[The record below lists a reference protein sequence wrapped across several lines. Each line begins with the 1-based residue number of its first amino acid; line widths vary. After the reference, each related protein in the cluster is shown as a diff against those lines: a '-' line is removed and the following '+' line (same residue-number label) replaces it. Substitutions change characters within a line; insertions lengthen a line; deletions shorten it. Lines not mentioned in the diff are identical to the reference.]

1 MSQPNLV
8 PSRSLVRRAAVAGLL
23 GTLIES
29 YDFAVYAYL
38 VVYTAPLF
46 FPSGTQ
52 GTAVLSSLLVFAAG
66 FVARPLGGLFFGRM
80 GDRIGRRRTLVLTVT
95 LMGIATFAMGI
106 LPTHD
111 VIGLAAPL
119 LLVLARLVQG
129 FSAGGELMGSATF
142 VAEYA
147 PARRRGLFNAMTP
160 LGFSIGVALAPAVVG
175 LATLLTSGHM
185 ASWGWR
191 IPFLVSLPLTIAC
204 LVYRMKIE
212 DSPEFKALVARQEVP
227 SSPVLEVL
235 RDHWRAVLRVA
246 ALSLTVGLVGYTTS
260 AYLPIYLQTEAG
272 LPKGTV
278 SLVAAIALFLA
289 LPFSL
294 VSGFAVDRF
303 GRRAVL
309 VTVLVVI
316 TVAVFPGMFL
326 MGGAGT
332 TVFVV
337 GAVFWLLVGLA
348 GAAPPPAYAA
358 FTGFFPTRVRYTGAA
373 IGFNL
378 GSILGAGFAPYAAA
392 RLTAAT
398 GNPYAPALLIAAA
411 AVLGVVVILTAP
423 ATDAAGTAPA
433 PLRATDEGAR
443 EGAR

>member
-1 MSQPNLV
+1 MSQSNPV
-8 PSRSLVRRAAVAGLL
+8 PSPSLVRRAALAGLL

-29 YDFAVYAYL
+29 YDFAVYTYL

-46 FPSGTQ
+46 FPSGTS

-95 LMGIATFAMGI
+95 LMGVGTFAMGI
-106 LPTHD
+106 LPGHD
-111 VIGLAAPL
+111 TIGLAAPV
-119 LLVLARLVQG
+119 LLVLARVVQG

-147 PARRRGLFNAMTP
+147 SARRRGLFNAITP
-160 LGFSIGVALAPAVVG
+160 LGFSMGVALAPAVVG
-175 LATLLTSGHM
+175 LTTLLTGGHM
-185 ASWGWR
+185 AAWGWR
-191 IPFLVSLPLTIAC
+191 IPFLVSLPLTVAC
-204 LVYRMKIE
+204 LLYRVKIE
-212 DSPEFKALVARQEVP
+212 DSPEFKALVARREVP

-235 RDHWRAVLRVA
+235 RGHWRAVLRVA
-246 ALSLTVGLVGYTTS
+246 GLSLTVGLVGYTTS
-260 AYLPIYLQTEAG
+260 AYLPIYLQTQAG

-278 SLVAAIALFLA
+278 SLVAALALFLA
-289 LPFSL
+289 LPFAL
-294 VSGFAVDRF
+294 GSGFAVDRF

-309 VTVLVVI
+309 VAALSVLTVV
-316 TVAVFPGMFL
+316 VFPGMFL
-326 MGGAGT
+326 MGTAGIPL
-332 TVFVV
+332 FVV

-373 IGFNL
+373 IGFNV

-392 RLTAAT
+392 RLTNAT
-398 GNPYAPALLIAAA
+398 GSPYAPALLIAAA
-411 AVLGVVVILTAP
+411 AVLGITVVLTAP
-423 ATDAAGTAPA
+423 RVGPGETRTP
-433 PLRATDEGAR
+433 RTTEEGAR
-443 EGAR
+443 EGVR